1 MSEVKI
7 AGTPLPAWLTQHAGE
22 ARPAAAV
29 LVIILNF
36 NGLADTLVC
45 LESLR
50 GQTSRPHVLVIDN
63 GSRDDELCDIVAR
76 YPEIET
82 MALPENLGWAGGNNV
97 GLQLALERGFEHAC
111 LLNNDTVL
119 DPTAIA
125 EMLAAATRFPEPCL
139 LHPTIA
145 YFDDPTQWQLN
156 PQPLSTSDLGPDM
169 VEMDL
174 AYGACLMLPASI
186 VRRVGLL
193 DERFFLQLEET
204 DYFRRAQALGIHSFC
219 ARRARI
225 LHKESASFGGRIT
238 DTKTYY
244 QVRNTLLLTE
254 KHTPTLRGFLGAAR
268 GLAWTLH
275 RQAQADEGSN
285 EGGGEADGERKGGWL
300 RFLGW
305 LLSAHPLARA
315 ARQGVRDYIRRRF
328 GRRPA
333 IHVAA

>member
-1 MSEVKI
+1 MDRFLRHSDVL
-7 AGTPLPAWLTQHAGE
+7 ATDTAGE
-22 ARPAAAV
+22 ARPTAAV

-50 GQTSRPHVLVIDN
+50 NQTSRPHVLVIDN
-63 GSRDDELCDIVAR
+63 GSRDDELGGIATR

-97 GLQLALERGFEHAC
+97 GLQLALERGFEQAC

-125 EMLAAATRFPEPCL
+125 EMLAAATQFAEPCL

-145 YFDDPTQWQLN
+145 YFDGPTQWQLN
-156 PQPLSTSDLGPDM
+156 PQPVSTSDLGPDL
-169 VEMDL
+169 VEMDF
-174 AYGACLMLPASI
+174 AYGACLMLPASV
-186 VRRVGLL
+186 VRCVGLL
-193 DERFFLQLEET
+193 DERFFLQLEEA
-204 DYFRRAQALGIHSFC
+204 DYFRRARALGIRSLC
-219 ARRARI
+219 TRRARI
-225 LHKESASFGGRIT
+225 LHKESVSFGGRIT

-254 KHTPTLRGFLGAAR
+254 KHSPTLRGFLGAAR
-268 GLAWTLH
+268 GLAWALR
-275 RQAQADEGSN
+275 RQAQADKGSD
-285 EGGGEADGERKGGWL
+285 GRGGEAGGERKGGWL

-315 ARQGVRDYIRRRF
+315 ARQGVRDYLRRRF

-333 IHVAA
+333 IHVVS

>member
-1 MSEVKI
+1 MDLLPQHSD
-7 AGTPLPAWLTQHAGE
+7 TLPADTAGE

-36 NGLADTLVC
+36 NGLADTLAC

-50 GQTSRPHVLVIDN
+50 DQTSRPHVLVIDN
-63 GSRDDELCDIVAR
+63 ASREAELGGIAAR

-82 MALPENLGWAGGNNV
+82 VALPENLGWAGGNNV
-97 GLQLALERGFEHAC
+97 GLRLALERGFEQAC

-125 EMLAAATRFPEPCL
+125 EMLAAATRFTEPCL

-145 YFDDPTQWQLN
+145 YLDDPTQWQLN
-156 PQPLSTSDLGPDM
+156 PQPLPAADLDPDL
-169 VEMDL
+169 VEMDF
-174 AYGACLMLPASI
+174 AYGACLMLPASV

-204 DYFRRAQALGIHSFC
+204 DYFLRVRALGIRSLC

-225 LHKESASFGGRIT
+225 LHKESASFGGRVT

-254 KHTPTLRGFLGAAR
+254 KHTPTLRGFLGAVR
-268 GLAWTLH
+268 GLAWSLR
-275 RQAQADEGSN
+275 RQAQAGEGC
-285 EGGGEADGERKGGWL
+285 DRKGREVGVERMNGWL

-305 LLSAHPLARA
+305 LLSTHPLARA
-315 ARQGVRDYIRRRF
+315 ARQGVRDYVRRRF

-333 IHVAA
+333 NHVAS